1 MSDVSLSKSALLLS
15 PCLRWAGPEG
25 KPYDESRVDA
35 EDHTKRDRGIA
46 FHSCMEHYGRN
57 GHALRALEEAEEAC
71 VREWAAKAIVWV
83 QRELEPRLESG
94 FDSVPSMYAEVYVSY
109 NFATGEV
116 HTDPKVRNRAYPKM
130 PGLVPGTADL
140 VCVLAT
146 GELLV
151 GDWKT
156 GGGVGADKQLLS
168 LAAGLRRVYTR
179 GDGSY
184 RPVRLA
190 ILYAGEA
197 AYGAG
202 GVVPVEWAVTESD
215 IVAHEHA
222 MAFQLADVA
231 TRKEPVVGSHCT
243 QLYCPHLAYCP
254 GITAIVEDQ
263 SRGSEGLLSAERLLA
278 KMKMTDNPI
287 SDEEAGYTMERI
299 AAARR
304 QMKYL
309 EAGVRKY
316 IEDGGKALAGDFEFK
331 STNSGF
337 RWVKRN
343 G

>member
-1 MSDVSLSKSALLLS
+1 M
-15 PCLRWAGPEG
+15 
-25 KPYDESRVDA
+25 
-35 EDHTKRDRGIA
+35 DHYIK
-46 FHSCMEHYGRN
+46 H
-57 GHALRALEEAEEAC
+57 GHALKALKEAPEAI
-71 VREWAAKAIVWV
+71 VKEWAAKAIVWV
-83 QRELEPRLESG
+83 QRELEPRLENG
-94 FDSVPSMYAEVYVSY
+94 FDSVPSMHSEVYVSV

-116 HTDPKVRNRAYPKM
+116 HTDESVRNRAYPTM
-130 PGLVPGTADL
+130 PGFVPGTADL

-151 GDWKT
+151 ADWKT

-168 LAAGLRRVYTR
+168 LAAGLRRVYAR
-179 GDGSY
+179 PDGSI

-190 ILYAGEA
+190 LLYAGEA
-197 AYGAG
+197 AYGSSGVG
-202 GVVPVEWAVTESD
+202 GVLPVEWAVTESD

-231 TRKEPVVGSHCT
+231 TRTEPVVGSHCT

-254 GITAIVEDQ
+254 GITSIVEDQ

-316 IEDGGKALAGDFEFK
+316 IDEGGRALAGDFEFK

-337 RWVKRN
+337 RWVKKN